1 MHHLGSKHEDL
12 VQIPNTHVR
21 NQAWMSMPVTPALER
36 VVLETGRPQD
46 LAVQLAWL
54 VSFRFSVRPG
64 LKTIRRRV
72 TITQHPALGSTCTK
86 TCMLTLMC
94 TYLMTRSHIKQQP
107 NKRTG
112 KEAGCDIICL

>member
-1 MHHLGSKHEDL
+1 MGSKHEDL
-12 VQIPNTHVR
+12 VQIPNAHVR
-21 NQAWMSMPVTPALER
+21 NQAWMNMPVTPALER

-72 TITQHPALGSTCTK
+72 IITQHPALGSTCTK